1 MSVPVR
7 LPPVQ
12 KHIACHIAIDRHDE
26 DGHPIKSP
34 PIANMVGEH
43 YRVGRKIGEGK
54 VGVIYEGASLYPR
67 LSIACWAQLLFRNQH
82 FELPGSGHQVC
93 GLLSVDSELLE

>member
-1 MSVPVR
+1 MR
-7 LPPVQ
+7 LPPVR
-12 KHIACHIAIDRHDE
+12 KRIARHIAIDKHDE
-26 DGHPIKSP
+26 DGHLIKSP

-67 LSIACWAQLLFRNQH
+67 ISIALLITTIF
-82 FELPGSGHQVC
+82 
-93 GLLSVDSELLE
+93 